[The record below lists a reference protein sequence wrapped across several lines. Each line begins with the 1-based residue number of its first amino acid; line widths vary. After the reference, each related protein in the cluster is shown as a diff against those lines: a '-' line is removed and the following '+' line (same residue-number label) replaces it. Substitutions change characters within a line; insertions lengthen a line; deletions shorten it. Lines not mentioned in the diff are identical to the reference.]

1 MGLNCQVPETIPV
14 GKTVVLEGSVRMAS
28 PVNDRWVIVKAPHTS
43 SLPGGIMVS
52 SCLLTLPVKRD
63 RLPIVLKNELQHDV
77 VIPSKIRVA
86 EVNSIHSV
94 LPRSQD
100 SVLTPPVDQT
110 RLLDDSK
117 VEFNLD
123 DSPMTPEWKERV
135 TRKLNSSLCMP

>member
-1 MGLNCQVPETIPV
+1 
-14 GKTVVLEGSVRMAS
+14 
-28 PVNDRWVIVKAPHTS
+28 
-43 SLPGGIMVS
+43 MVS

-63 RLPIVLKNELQHDV
+63 RLHIVLKNELQHDV